1 MFKNIHQKIQPKNHI
16 ISKREHF
23 NILFDCF
30 ICNMHFKKFS
40 SYLNH
45 ITRNHNNL
53 NHFKK
58 YKEAFDGIIINYR
71 KYFNQNN
78 LLSDVHHEKE
88 EILKLIQLQLIK
100 YPKYKI
106 SFNIIC
112 EYVLKELNIIKEK

>member
-1 MFKNIHQKIQPKNHI
+1 M
-16 ISKREHF
+16 
-23 NILFDCF
+23 
-30 ICNMHFKKFS
+30 
-40 SYLNH
+40 NH

-112 EYVLKELNIIKEK
+112 KYVLKELNILKDKRNFLLKIF